1 MTDDELIRAFEQA
14 TLPKAAFT
22 HRTHVRAAW
31 SYLRAAPFHDAVAR
45 FATALQRYAS
55 SLGASAK
62 YHETMTVAW
71 MALVAERLAAT
82 PDLDWDGFAAAHVEL
97 FETPSLL
104 ASYYSGECLA
114 SERARQT
121 FVLPDRQPSS
131 VR

>member
-1 MTDDELIRAFEQA
+1 MTDDELIQEFEQA
-14 TLPKAAFT
+14 TLPKSAFT

-31 SYLRAAPFHDAVAR
+31 CYLRAAPFHDALAR
-45 FATALQRYAS
+45 FATALHRYAS

-82 PDLDWDGFAAAHVEL
+82 PDLDWDGFAAAHPEL

-104 ASYYSGECLA
+104 TSYYSEECLA
-114 SERARQT
+114 SARARHT
-121 FVLPDRQPSS
+121 FVLPDRRPSML
-131 VR
+131 